1 MHLSKEQ
8 RIFVVLLCGYR
19 LNFSGMQKEFHAK
32 FGFKPHRLTLKRI
45 KEKFLSTGSVEHK
58 KGAGRPKNV
67 RSQQNVSRVLDSI
80 QNNGKQSLQE
90 MSSRL
95 GIQKS
100 SIYRILKENNFKAY
114 KMKKIQE
121 LKEGDPE
128 NRYAFFQWYNDKNE
142 KKKNFSEKVIWTDE
156 AGFRLNRNGNV
167 QNVRMWAQHNPYFTV
182 ERKMKSKTLYVW
194 AGIWIGGVIGPFF
207 FDSTITGDMYLE
219 ILKHQI
225 WPALQVIPN
234 LQEMFFMQDGAPPHW
249 FGAVRVWLDER
260 FPNRWIGRDGPIPWS
275 SRSPD
280 LILMD
285 FSVWGIIKNKVAARV
300 PQDLTELKRVIVE
313 EFGRLDQEYYRRICL
328 NVTKR
333 YRYCMKWGGAQ
344 AEHASRIH

>member
-121 LKEGDPE
+121 LKEGILKIGMP
-128 NRYAFFQWYNDKNE
+128 FF
-142 KKKNFSEKVIWTDE
+142 
-156 AGFRLNRNGNV
+156 NGI
-167 QNVRMWAQHNPYFTV
+167 MI
-182 ERKMKSKTLYVW
+182 KMKKRKTFQRKLFGLMKLAFDSIETEMFKTLEC
-194 AGIWIGGVIGPFF
+194 GP
-207 FDSTITGDMYLE
+207 SIIHTLPS
-219 ILKHQI
+219 K
-225 WPALQVIPN
+225 
-234 LQEMFFMQDGAPPHW
+234 
-249 FGAVRVWLDER
+249 ER
-260 FPNRWIGRDGPIPWS
+260 
-275 SRSPD
+275 
-280 LILMD
+280 
-285 FSVWGIIKNKVAARV
+285 
-300 PQDLTELKRVIVE
+300 
-313 EFGRLDQEYYRRICL
+313 
-328 NVTKR
+328 
-333 YRYCMKWGGAQ
+333 
-344 AEHASRIH
+344 